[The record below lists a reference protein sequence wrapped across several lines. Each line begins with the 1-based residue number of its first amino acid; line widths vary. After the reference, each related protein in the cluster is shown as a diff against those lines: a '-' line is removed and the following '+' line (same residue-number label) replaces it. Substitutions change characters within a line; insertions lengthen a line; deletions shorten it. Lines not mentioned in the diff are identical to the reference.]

1 MATPQTTTTVDRET
15 ITLPVEG
22 MTCAACQAHVSR
34 ALNDAPGV
42 ERASVN
48 LMTNEATVV
57 YDPRLAS
64 PTSLVAAVE
73 ATGYSARVPAPEA
86 ESSHADEARDA
97 EHARE
102 ARVLLTKALVSLG
115 IGLVAMLVSMPLM
128 GGGAHGAAH
137 TGDPLVTWTMRV
149 IDPPDRKSVV

>member
-1 MATPQTTTTVDRET
+1 MTTPQTTATVDRET
-15 ITLPVEG
+15 ITLPVGG

-34 ALNDAPGV
+34 ALNEAPGV

-73 ATGYSARVPAPEA
+73 ATGYSAQVPAPEA
-86 ESSHADEARDA
+86 DSSRDDEARDA
-97 EHARE
+97 GR
-102 ARVLLTKALVSLG
+102 R
-115 IGLVAMLVSMPLM
+115 
-128 GGGAHGAAH
+128 
-137 TGDPLVTWTMRV
+137 
-149 IDPPDRKSVV
+149 PPSPRWSSS